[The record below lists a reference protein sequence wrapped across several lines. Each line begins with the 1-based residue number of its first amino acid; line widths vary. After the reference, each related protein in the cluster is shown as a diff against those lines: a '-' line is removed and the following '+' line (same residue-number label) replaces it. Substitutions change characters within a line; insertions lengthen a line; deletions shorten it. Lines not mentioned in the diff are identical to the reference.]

1 MLMISREAIESVIAI
16 KQKLADPKKKAE
28 CIADIEKTI
37 EMKQSHLWRAD
48 AGSCCANLGGVS
60 CQFEAEINIL
70 QGVLDA
76 LKEDDSNKAAARL
89 EDYLAFLEKSY
100 EPEPPSLR

>member
-1 MLMISREAIESVIAI
+1 MLMISREAIESIIAI
-16 KQKLADPKKKAE
+16 KEKLANSKKKAE

-48 AGSCCANLGGVS
+48 AGSCCANFCGLS
-60 CQFEAEINIL
+60 SQFESEIQIL

-76 LKEDDSNKAAARL
+76 LKEDDNSKAAARL
-89 EDYLAFLEKSY
+89 EDYLDFLGKSY
-100 EPEPPSLR
+100 EPEPTSPR

>member
-1 MLMISREAIESVIAI
+1 MLMISREAVESITAI

-48 AGSCCANLGGVS
+48 AGSCCANLSGVS
-60 CQFEAEINIL
+60 CQFETEINFL

-76 LKEDDSNKAAARL
+76 LKEDDNSKAAARL
-89 EDYLAFLEKSY
+89 EDYLDFLGKSY
-100 EPEPPSLR
+100 EPEPTSPR